1 VSIQVLLTADNHL
14 DPSAATFG
22 VKRLERKAD
31 FLRSFESVIE
41 YAVQNKPDIMIIAG
55 DLYDSV
61 VPRNPP
67 RTVVMRHLKMV
78 HEKGTKI
85 ILISGHHDTPRSV
98 EQGASPLAI
107 YGDSG
112 YAIYV
117 EDSLNPKSVNLS
129 LGGEKV
135 QVFAMSFNPNLAI
148 EADPLASVKIDP
160 KGSINLLTVH
170 YPIEGFRGFYGNEPF
185 IHASS
190 IPSGCQLVAAGH
202 LHEHQ
207 KRWFGNTLAVY
218 PGSTER
224 RSFLEEGEKKGFVW
238 LDIDKSGVQSIDFIE
253 TPARKLKSI
262 VFNIPRQG
270 DMMQLLKDAIESSS
284 DPESIVRIKL
294 KGSVSLEN
302 LTRYKRFELI
312 SYGLDKFFSIEF
324 DESEMELQTHEAL
337 RALPRTTPLQE
348 LRRYFESLSAKLGGE
363 EVALIQ
369 EARTVAESTLSE
381 AGAW

>member
-1 VSIQVLLTADNHL
+1 MSVQVLLTADNHL

-22 VKRLERKAD
+22 AKRLERKAD

-41 YAVQNKPDIMIIAG
+41 YTVQNKPDIMIIAG

-67 RTVVMRHLKMV
+67 RTMVMRHLKMV
-78 HEKGTKI
+78 HEKGTRI

-112 YAIYV
+112 YATYV
-117 EDSLNPKSVNLS
+117 EDSLTPKSINLS
-129 LGGEKV
+129 LGSEKV
-135 QVFAMSFNPNLAI
+135 HLYAMSFNPNLAI
-148 EADPLASVKIDP
+148 EADPLASFKLDQ
-160 KGSINLLTVH
+160 KGSINILTVH
-170 YPIEGFRGFYGNEPF
+170 YPIEGFRGFYWNEPF

-190 IPSGCQLVAAGH
+190 IPSECQLVAAGH

-207 KRWFGNTLAVY
+207 KRWFGSTLAVY

-238 LDIDKSGVQSIDFIE
+238 LDIDRSGVQSVDFIE

-270 DMMQLLKDAIESSS
+270 DMMQLLKDTLESSR

-302 LTRYKRFELI
+302 LTKYKRFELI
-312 SYGLDKFFSIEF
+312 SFGSDKFFSTEF
-324 DESEMELQTHEAL
+324 DESEMELQTHESL
-337 RALPRTTPLQE
+337 QALPRTTPLQE
-348 LRRYFESLSAKLGGE
+348 LRRYFESLSAKSTGE
-363 EVALIQ
+363 EAPLIQ
-369 EARTVAESTLSE
+369 EARTVAESILSE